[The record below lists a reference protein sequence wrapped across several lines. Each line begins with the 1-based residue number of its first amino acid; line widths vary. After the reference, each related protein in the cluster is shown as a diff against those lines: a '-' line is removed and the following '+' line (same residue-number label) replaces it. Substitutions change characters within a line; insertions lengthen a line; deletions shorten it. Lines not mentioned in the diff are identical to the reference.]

1 MILPVNYEVP
11 PEVMA
16 KLVTGE
22 LQRFGSVVRDHTE
35 IILHL
40 KEVAVPVTE
49 EGVASALK
57 AVVSRS
63 PKTSLGVG
71 VALVAAGGAVLWS
84 ANKKRKGKNGTADIP
99 KEVSAFTEALADYL
113 EAVQSGNLDADIIE
127 RIISAVDALA
137 AEATSGTPTV
147 EVSTDHLTALV
158 TLVDDYTCQ
167 LARANDVELDEV
179 EQPVADLSIVDLRR
193 RLESQQ
199 RVFKEAA

>member
-1 MILPVNYEVP
+1 
-11 PEVMA
+11 
-16 KLVTGE
+16 
-22 LQRFGSVVRDHTE
+22 
-35 IILHL
+35 
-40 KEVAVPVTE
+40 
-49 EGVASALK
+49 
-57 AVVSRS
+57 
-63 PKTSLGVG
+63 VG